1 MINISSKKYKVN
13 YAVDAGVTVM
23 SESFEKFKALKIKTD
38 SIGLESTENLYQ
50 YWCYPVNTT
59 PIGLEGCILYCFID
73 GYDEMVFASNPETCV
88 DTNVYPLSKNFDDF
102 LRLILAC
109 GSANPVEQ
117 IGWMTKEKFDE
128 HLFNESQSQTEEQR
142 KVLQIIKEEFNLLPM
157 EDPFSYVK
165 GIQKDF
171 DGSKIEYS
179 DEYYEILGIER

>member
-1 MINISSKKYKVN
+1 MN

-23 SESFEKFKALKIKTD
+23 FKGFEKFMALRIKTD
-38 SIGLESTENLYQ
+38 LIALESTANLYQ
-50 YWCYPVNTT
+50 YWCYPVTAI
-59 PIGLEGCILYCFID
+59 PIGIEGCILYCFID

-88 DTNVYPLSKNFDDF
+88 DTNVYPLAKSFNDF

-117 IGWMTKEKFDE
+117 ISWMTKEKFDE
-128 HLFNESQSQTEEQR
+128 HLFNESRNQTEQQR
-142 KVLQIIKEEFNLLPM
+142 KVLQIIKEEFDLLPM

-165 GIQKDF
+165 EIQKDF